1 MNTRH
6 GQCVSGA
13 ATERNG
19 TTTPAN
25 YRQGSTWLQTS
36 PVDSNHPLSGAD
48 RADERISEVEE
59 LKILH
64 PGMWEISYNARSYT
78 GGAGEL
84 VRTALFKNG
93 RLIPGTEALT
103 GGNAVMQT
111 TAGQT
116 ILEKFDVNDVITL
129 HAYRIGGGQT
139 AVLSNGDGRTGAIE
153 LRRGISTSRRPGR
166 KRGRKD
172 HPGSRQTSADKGNSR

>member
-1 MNTRH
+1 M
-6 GQCVSGA
+6 
-13 ATERNG
+13 
-19 TTTPAN
+19 TTPAN
-25 YRQGSTWLQTS
+25 YRKGSTWLQTV
-36 PVDSNHPLSGAD
+36 PVDFNHPLSGAD

-64 PGMWEISYNARSYT
+64 PGVWEISYHARSYT

-93 RLIPGTEALT
+93 QLIPGTEALT

-129 HAYRIGGGQT
+129 HAYRIGGGNT
-139 AVLSNGDGRTGAIE
+139 AVLSNGDGRTGVMAHWV
-153 LRRGISTSRRPGR
+153 SPGF
-166 KRGRKD
+166 
-172 HPGSRQTSADKGNSR
+172 

>member
-1 MNTRH
+1 M
-6 GQCVSGA
+6 
-13 ATERNG
+13 
-19 TTTPAN
+19 TTPAN

-36 PVDSNHPLSGAD
+36 PVNFEHKLTGAD

-64 PGMWEISYNARSYT
+64 PGVWEISYHARSYT
-78 GGAGEL
+78 GGTAAASEL

-93 RLIPGTEALT
+93 QPIPGTEAIT
-103 GGNAVMQT
+103 GGNTVMQT

-129 HAYRIGGGQT
+129 HAYRIGANPA
-139 AVLSNGDGRTGAIE
+139 AVISNGDGRTGVMAHYV
-153 LRRGISTSRRPGR
+153 SPGF
-166 KRGRKD
+166 
-172 HPGSRQTSADKGNSR
+172 